1 MIIKRPLKILFFV
14 FSGITIFL
22 ISFYLF
28 IQNKNFKVKLA
39 KNILEYEF
47 AFLDNKLFF
56 DDLSIID
63 RNLIFYGVKIL
74 DLNGN
79 ELLYLKNLNIKLE
92 SYSQLKSRNF
102 NVNSIELVDP
112 KLFLEK
118 YSESNIT
125 NLELFL
131 KSIKIKGLLEKLNIQ
146 NLIVSNFS
154 IDYRLNSK
162 DQNSIAKNINFV
174 LDEIAINSDSLNIS
188 LQSASFESEELG
200 SLKNAS
206 LKLNRVY
213 DNFYVEN
220 LDITYN
226 NYLING
232 KGDLSYCIDN
242 SNNFLENFMIN
253 NFSIAASVP
262 KKAFSDYEFPQQ
274 VQIKNVL
281 SGSINNLSSKFKISF
296 SNKSFSEGYFTVK
309 FNSIDDVSI
318 KGEKIY
324 TIFQKEDVN
333 EFVKTNIP
341 DFLSGEFELLNN
353 IELNSNFKSQSNA
366 FFVIDSKFKID
377 NGYIHSNIDLEKIE
391 NKWRVSNSTSFNNF
405 SFYSFYQKLGKIKF
419 NGVSSLSSVLKDLEN
434 IDSLDLKASL
444 DSFNFNNK
452 IFSDIKISLNKN
464 LNETY
469 NLNTNINDN
478 KLKLLLSSSFSNQFD
493 KILNLKSS
501 LSVLDFSYSLNSLE
515 KKEKSVFFDVDYNAF
530 KNPGS
535 VFLNNISFNETSFN
549 PFVLNFKTSSN
560 KESQIFS
567 NNEAFNISLSSNIKY
582 SRLSSFLLEN
592 FELFF
597 NQSQPKKSNSFL
609 SLSVFL
615 KEKLIKAL
623 YPELNNPSAIKFEVG
638 VEGKFNNSYVELDV
652 PFLSTSS
659 YKIESLYLKLD
670 RNKELFKF
678 DIETFKNNNV
688 LFKKLKLTTNLDKT
702 NRAFLNGFYG
712 EKEEKFEIIFDN
724 KILNNEI
731 NFNLNDISFYLD
743 KELWKLK
750 DSNSSITYN
759 QKTKEFKL
767 INLLLESKN
776 QSINSDLRYK
786 STNDFDLKLITKNLK
801 INQFIPKNEKLD
813 LNGFLSSEI
822 IINQNEELKSVSA
835 KIITKKLALNQNLIG
850 DFNFVLN
857 GSPIYKTYNIST
869 SILNNDKKNI
879 LGLGNIFVV
888 DQDINLDIDLDL
900 ENFDLSFLSSFGKNK
915 VNKINGFLSGKLNLW
930 GSLSDIKLK
939 GQTLINK
946 GNLFLPITNTEYKIK
961 DRTPIY
967 FQDQSIKFVNTELV
981 DIYENTF
988 ATANGNIFHKNFK
1001 EWGMD
1006 LDVSSQRLLVFNK
1019 TKNLESRFYGKGF
1032 LNGQASFNGPFKSLN
1047 LSVSGVTANGTNIVI
1062 PWQENKGL
1070 SDTSFIDFVPK
1081 SQKKVK
1087 ESINKLSFFDEQ
1099 FRGFEM
1105 IFDLGIT
1112 RDAELE
1118 IVVDQKSGSTL
1129 SGRGNGKILI
1139 ETNTDGKFNIFGDYI
1154 TYDGTYN
1161 FKNLGLIDKKFIVK
1175 SGGSIIWN
1183 GDPTD
1188 AQLNILATY
1197 EVPGGANPALL
1208 VDNPNFNR
1216 KIPTNVSIQ
1225 LIGNLLKPNDPI
1237 FDITFPNTTGV
1248 ISSEINYRLSDQE
1261 IRQTQALSLLSQGI
1275 FISQVSV
1282 SFQGIT
1288 NNLYEKASDVLST
1301 LIGGSG
1307 ESKLNVGLNYLQGE
1321 NNPLYDLQTED
1332 RIGLSLSTQLSDKIL
1347 INGKIGVPID
1357 GMQQTVIVGDVQIDF
1372 ILNEKGNLRAK
1383 IFNREN
1389 DFRYLG
1395 DEFGYTQGMGLSY
1408 QVDFNTFKN
1417 LINKI
1422 KSESLKKK

>member
-1 MIIKRPLKILFFV
+1 MIIKRPLKLLFFV

-28 IQNKNFKVKLA
+28 IQNKSAKVKLA
-39 KNILEYEF
+39 KNILESEF
-47 AFLDNKLFF
+47 TFLDNKLFF

-63 RNLIFYGVKIL
+63 QNLIFYGVKIL
-74 DLNGN
+74 DLKGN
-79 ELLYLKNLNIKLE
+79 ELLWLNNLNIKLE
-92 SYSQLKSRNF
+92 SYSQLKSKNF
-102 NVNSIELVDP
+102 NINSIELVDP
-112 KLFLEK
+112 KLYLEK
-118 YSESNIT
+118 YPDSNLT

-131 KSIKIKGLLEKLNIQ
+131 KSIKIKGFLEKLKIK

-154 IDYRLNSK
+154 IDYRLNGK
-162 DQNSIAKNINFV
+162 DQNPIVKNLNFV
-174 LDEIAINSDSLNIS
+174 FDEIAINSDSISIS
-188 LQSASFESEELG
+188 LQSSSFESKQYG
-200 SLKNAS
+200 NLKDAS
-206 LKLNRVY
+206 IKLKKVH
-213 DNFYVEN
+213 DNFYVDR
-220 LDITYN
+220 LDIIYN

-232 KGDLSYCIDN
+232 KGDLSYCIHN
-242 SNNFLENFMIN
+242 TSNFLENFIIN

-262 KKAFSDYEFPQQ
+262 KKAFSDYEFPQE
-274 VQIKNVL
+274 VQIKNVF
-281 SGSINNLSSKFKISF
+281 SGSINNLFSNFKIIF
-296 SNKSFSEGYFTVK
+296 SNKSFSEGYFTAK
-309 FNSIDDVSI
+309 FNSIDDVRI
-318 KGEKIY
+318 EGEEVY
-324 TIFQKEDVN
+324 TFFQKEDVN
-333 EFVKTNIP
+333 EFIKTNAP

-353 IELNSNFKSQSNA
+353 IEFNSHFKSQLNS
-366 FFVIDSKFKID
+366 FFEIDSKFKIE
-377 NGYIHSNIDLEKIE
+377 NGYIQSNVNLEKIE
-391 NKWRVSNSTSFNNF
+391 SNWRINNSNSFTNF

-419 NGVSSLSSVLKDLEN
+419 NGVSSLSTVLKDLKN

-444 DSFNFNNK
+444 DSFKFNNRM
-452 IFSDIKISLNKN
+452 FNDINISLNKN
-464 LNETY
+464 LNDTY
-469 NLNTNINDN
+469 NLNTNINDD
-478 KLKLLLSSSFSNQFD
+478 KLKLLITSSLSNEFD

-501 LSVLDFSYSLNSLE
+501 FSVLDFSYSLNSSE
-515 KKEKSVFFDVDYNAF
+515 KKEKSIFFDVDYNNS

-535 VFLNNISFNETSFN
+535 IFLNNISFNETSFS

-560 KESQIFS
+560 IEDQIFS
-567 NNEAFNISLSSNIKY
+567 NNEAFNISLNSNVKY
-582 SRLSSFLLEN
+582 TGLSSFLLEN

-597 NQSQPKKSNSFL
+597 NQNQRKKSNSFL
-609 SLSVFL
+609 SLNL
-615 KEKLIKAL
+615 IIKEKLIKAL
-623 YPELNNPSAIKFEVG
+623 YPELNNPSAIKFELG
-638 VEGKFNNSYVELDV
+638 LESKINDSYVELDV
-652 PFLSTSS
+652 PFLSTSR

-670 RNKELFKF
+670 RNKELFQF
-678 DIETFKNNNV
+678 DIGSFKNNNV
-688 LFKKLKLTTNLDKT
+688 LFKKLKLTTNLDKI
-702 NRAFLNGFYG
+702 NRVFLNGFYG

-724 KILNNEI
+724 KILNNKI
-731 NFNLNDISFYLD
+731 TLNLNDISFYLD

-750 DSNSSITYN
+750 DSTSSIIYN
-759 QKTKEFKL
+759 QNTKEFKL
-767 INLLLESKN
+767 KNLSLGSKD

-786 STNDFDLKLITKNLK
+786 STNDFDLKLITKDLK
-801 INQFIPKNEKLD
+801 IHQFIPKNEKLD

-822 IINQNEELKSVSA
+822 IINQNEELKSASA

-857 GSPIYKTYNIST
+857 GSPVYKTYNIST
-869 SILNNDKKNI
+869 SILKNDKKNI

-888 DQDINLDIDLDL
+888 DQDINLDIDFDL

-915 VNKINGFLSGKLNLW
+915 VNKINGFLSGKINLW

-1006 LDVSSQRLLVFNK
+1006 LDISSQRLLVFNK
-1019 TKNLESRFYGKGF
+1019 TKNPESRFYGKGF
-1032 LNGQASFNGPFKSLN
+1032 LNGQASFTGPFKSLN
-1047 LSVSGVTANGTNIVI
+1047 LSVSGVTADGTNIVI

-1081 SQKKVK
+1081 SHKVVK
-1087 ESINKLSFFDEQ
+1087 ESVNKVSFFDEQ

-1112 RDAELE
+1112 SDAELE

-1154 TYDGTYN
+1154 TYNGIYN
-1161 FKNLGLIDKKFIVK
+1161 FKNLGLIDKKFTVK
-1175 SGGSIIWN
+1175 PGGSIIWN

-1197 EVPGGANPALL
+1197 QVPGGANPALL